1 MKNLM
6 EKEIHI
12 FSQIS
17 HPNIVRIYEV
27 LEDANN
33 YYIVSELMEHGQL
46 YDFAQTRNSSQQG

>member
-33 YYIVSELMEHGQL
+33 YYIVSELMEHGEL
-46 YDFAQTRNSSQQG
+46 YDFAQMRNSSEQG